1 MQSLNTVTDRFSLVE
16 KIRKHTPQNNRNYV
30 IQSVRDT
37 FNSPETK
44 ERIALGEMYGYYGHG
59 RRAMHY
65 NKTKSLNLPEVS
77 VVMVD
82 GKPCCIREP

>member
-44 ERIALGEMYGYYGHG
+44 
-59 RRAMHY
+59 
-65 NKTKSLNLPEVS
+65 SVS
-77 VVMVD
+77 RWVRCMVITVMVA
-82 GKPCCIREP
+82 GRCTITKRKA